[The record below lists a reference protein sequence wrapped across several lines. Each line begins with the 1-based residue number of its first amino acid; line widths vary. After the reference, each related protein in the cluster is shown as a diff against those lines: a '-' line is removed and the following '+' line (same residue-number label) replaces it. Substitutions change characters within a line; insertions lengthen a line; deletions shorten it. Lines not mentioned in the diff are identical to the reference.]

1 MWCIVLHARQVMKTH
16 LEQAATGARSLV
28 AIGEERFKQGASLW
42 LWLGFVSLAVAEHQ
56 RVTTDQQ

>member
-28 AIGEERFKQGASLW
+28 AIGEESVKQGA
-42 LWLGFVSLAVAEHQ
+42 GRLAVAG
-56 RVTTDQQ
+56 VCGLGSG